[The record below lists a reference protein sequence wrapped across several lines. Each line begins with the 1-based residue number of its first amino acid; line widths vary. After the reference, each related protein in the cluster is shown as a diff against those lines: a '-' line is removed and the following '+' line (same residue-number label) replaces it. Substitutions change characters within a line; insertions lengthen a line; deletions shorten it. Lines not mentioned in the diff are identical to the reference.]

1 MTIDAFISIANMFP
15 LSSVLS
21 EANMRILVVLL
32 EIVIG
37 LALVGTVAT
46 STSTGST
53 ALAAFTSAQALVII
67 IPLIFVAVILYA
79 AVRHVSGQGKGKGL
93 LIFEPVVLLTRAI
106 SPRVEVFAFR
116 LRLYQRP

>member
-1 MTIDAFISIANMFP
+1 MSIDKIFSP
-15 LSSVLS
+15 SSFVLS

-67 IPLIFVAVILYA
+67 IPLIFVAIILYA
-79 AVRHVSGQGKGKGL
+79 AVRHVQAQGRGKGL
-93 LIFEPVVLLTRAI
+93 LIFEPVVLLVRAI
-106 SPRVEVFAFR
+106 VSWIQLFAFR

>member
-1 MTIDAFISIANMFP
+1 MSIDKIFSP
-15 LSSVLS
+15 SSFVLS

-67 IPLIFVAVILYA
+67 IPLIFVAIVLYA
-79 AVRHVSGQGKGKGL
+79 AVRHIQQAGGKGKGL
-93 LIFEPVVLLTRAI
+93 LIFERVVILIARI
-106 SPRVEVFAFR
+106 SSKVQVYAFR

>member
-1 MTIDAFISIANMFP
+1 
-15 LSSVLS
+15 
-21 EANMRILVVLL
+21 MRILVVLL

-67 IPLIFVAVILYA
+67 IPLIFVAIILYA
-79 AVRHVSGQGKGKGL
+79 AVRHISRGSSQKGL
-93 LIFEPVVLLTRAI
+93 LIFEPVVLLVRATSSWI
-106 SPRVEVFAFR
+106 EAFAFR